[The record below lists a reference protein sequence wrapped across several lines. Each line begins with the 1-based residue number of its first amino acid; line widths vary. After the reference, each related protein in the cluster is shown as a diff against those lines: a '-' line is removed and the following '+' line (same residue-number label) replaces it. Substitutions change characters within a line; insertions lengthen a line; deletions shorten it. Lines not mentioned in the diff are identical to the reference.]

1 MSVGLNLNSL
11 FRRGILLAVGNP
23 AVQTV
28 VDQYGMQMGA
38 ARFVAGETIDE
49 AVVNLKRLEDEGYKT
64 NTTLL
69 GEGTKDEAQANAVVE
84 EYIAILDQLHQ
95 EGLKTNLAVKLTHL
109 GLDLGEETSYRN
121 IERIVDHAAQYGTFV
136 RIDMEES
143 ARVDDTL
150 MIYRNLRTSGRDN
163 VGTVLQ
169 TYLYRTERD
178 LKMLMEFQPN
188 LRIVKG
194 AYLEPPEIAYPNK
207 RDVDVAFLRVVKY
220 ALSYGG
226 YTAVATHDDRIID
239 YVIEYTTRNGISQD
253 KFEFQMLYGIRTEL
267 QRDLL
272 QRGYKVLVATPFGP
286 DWYPYLMRRMAERP
300 ANLLF
305 VARQMLPGA

>member
-1 MSVGLNLNSL
+1 MSVGLNFNTM
-11 FRRGILLAVGNP
+11 FRKGILLAIGNP
-23 AVQTV
+23 AVESV
-28 VDQYGMQMGA
+28 VDRYGMQLGG

-49 AVVNLKRLEDEGYKT
+49 AIVNLKRLEDEGFKT

-69 GEGTKDEAQANAVVE
+69 GEGIADEAEAEAVVD
-84 EYIAILDQLHQ
+84 EYIYILDRLKVA
-95 EGLKTNLAVKLTHL
+95 GLKTNLSVKLTHL
-109 GLDLGEETSYRN
+109 GLDLGEETAYRN
-121 IERIVDHAAQYGTFV
+121 VEKIVDHAAAVGTFV

-150 MIYRNLRTSGRDN
+150 LIYRNLRTSGYEN

-169 TYLYRTERD
+169 SYLYRTERD
-178 LKMLMEFQPN
+178 LKLLMEYQPD
-188 LRIVKG
+188 LRLVKG
-194 AYLEPPEIAYPNK
+194 AYLEPLEIAYPDK
-207 RDVDVAFLRVVKY
+207 SEVDVAYLRAVKY
-220 ALSYGG
+220 SLAYGK

-239 YVIEYTTRNGISQD
+239 YVIEFTTRNDIPQD
-253 KFEFQMLYGIRTEL
+253 KFEFQMLYGIRTDL
-267 QRDLL
+267 QRELL
-272 QRGYKVLVATPFGP
+272 DRGYKVLIATPFGP

>member
-23 AVQTV
+23 AVQTL
-28 VDQYGMQMGA
+28 VDQYGMQLGA
-38 ARFVAGETIDE
+38 ARFVAGENIDE
-49 AVVNLKRLEDEGYKT
+49 AAVNLKRLEDEGFKT

-69 GEGTKDEAQANAVVE
+69 GEGVADAAQANVVVE
-84 EYIAILDQLHQ
+84 KYIRILDRLHQ

-109 GLDLGEETSYRN
+109 GLDLGEETAYRN
-121 IERIVDHAAQYGTFV
+121 VERIVDHAATFGTFV

-150 MIYRNLRTSGRDN
+150 MIYSNLRTSGHDN

-169 TYLYRTERD
+169 SYLYRTERD

-194 AYLEPPEIAYPNK
+194 AYLEPPEIAYPAK
-207 RDVDVAFLRVVKY
+207 RDVDVAYLRVVKY
-220 ALSYGG
+220 SLAYGG

-239 YVIEYTTRNGISQD
+239 YVIEFATRNDISQD

-267 QRDLL
+267 QCDLL
-272 QRGYKVLVATPFGP
+272 RRGYKVLVATPFGP